1 MKVLVAAKSDFSR
14 KLDELKYEVFASE
27 EGELVMPLFCWE
39 MLGVAN
45 RRELAELKGVR
56 TLEPTTCFRVVERS
70 ITLSQLQEEIFK
82 ALKKEGAVTK
92 KGPWTDYAGGKA
104 IAGAFAKAMLRAASH
119 FSVGSVLE
127 KYRSTFQS
135 RVNPSKRARVLIRI

>member
-1 MKVLVAAKSDFSR
+1 MKVLVAAKSDFPR
-14 KLDELKYEVFASE
+14 KINELQYETFTSE

-39 MLGVAN
+39 VLGVAN
-45 RRELAELKGVR
+45 RGELAELRGVR
-56 TLEPTTCFRVVERS
+56 TLESTTCFRVEERP
-70 ITLSQLQEEIFK
+70 ITLPRLQEEIFK

-92 KGPWTDYAGGKA
+92 NGPWTDYAGGKM
-104 IAGAFAKAMLRAASH
+104 IARVFAKAMLRAALH

-135 RVNPSKRARVLIRI
+135 RANPPKTVRVFIKL